1 MRENRDCSL
10 LWCTNSCFTAKGHLY
25 REMSFFIVELISVL
39 VSELENRLEARLRH
53 FQKYRLLIIDELGYL
68 NMEEESANLF
78 FQLIS
83 RRYEKKSTIITSN
96 KNLSKW
102 SELFKD
108 PVITNAILDRLLHH
122 SKVIQ
127 MIGRSYRTKDLILA
141 DKETEERSQNW

>member
-1 MRENRDCSL
+1 MSM
-10 LWCTNSCFTAKGHLY
+10 Y
-25 REMSFFIVELISVL
+25 SFFHSQKRKRISYA
-39 VSELENRLEARLRH
+39 ARLRH

-83 RRYEKKSTIITSN
+83 RRYEKKSTIITCN

-141 DKETEERSQNW
+141 DKESEEQSQNW